1 MRFNHTLLALLIA
14 AVWGFNFIAA
24 KWAVEDF
31 PPLFANG
38 IRFLA
43 VLIVLLPFLRVV
55 PGKMRPLLTAAV
67 TLGVLHFGLLFWGM
81 SLAGGVGSVAIA
93 SQLNVPFST
102 ILAVVILKETV
113 GWPRILGISISFLG
127 VMFLGF
133 DPVIFA
139 YWDGV
144 MAIIAAAFVYAV
156 CAVMMRQ
163 LKDVPALTMQAWVA
177 LAGLV
182 GSLALSLVLEQG
194 QAGSIDSAGTRAW
207 LSILYAGWVST
218 LIGHGGANYL
228 FRTYEVSMV
237 SPYFLALPFFSV
249 IGGVLLLDEVVG
261 WQMFLG
267 GGLTIMGVL
276 IVTLRNN
283 KRAQRPAGK
292 VKAHD

>member
-1 MRFNHTLLALLIA
+1 MKPQHTLLAILIA
-14 AVWGFNFIAA
+14 GVWGFNFIAT

-38 IRFLA
+38 LRFLIVLA
-43 VLIVLLPFLRVV
+43 VLIPFLRVV
-55 PGKMRPLLTAAV
+55 PGKMKPLLKTAV
-67 TLGVLHFGLLFWGM
+67 TLGFVHFGLLFWGM
-81 SLAGGVGSVAIA
+81 SLADGVGSVAIA

-102 ILAVVILKETV
+102 ILAIVILKETV
-113 GWPRILGISISFLG
+113 GLPRVAGISISFIG

-144 MAIIAAAFVYAV
+144 LVIVAAAFMYAV

-163 LKDVPALTMQAWVA
+163 LKEVPATTVQAWVA
-177 LAGLV
+177 LAGMS
-182 GSLALSLVLEQG
+182 GSFLTSLLIENGQVAALS
-194 QAGSIDSAGTRAW
+194 SAGNVAW
-207 LSILYAGWVST
+207 ASVAYTALIST

-228 FRTYEVSMV
+228 FQRYEVSMV

-249 IGGVLLLDEVVG
+249 AGGVALMGETVG

-267 GGLTIMGVL
+267 GGLTILGVL

-283 KRAQRPAGK
+283 KRAEDQQAVQAR
-292 VKAHD
+292 D